1 MAEVLGFD
9 FPDQDPPAS
18 GSLDAGAFCVL
29 QASPGAGASAWLRA
43 LAGLNPCP
51 RGRIRLGGAPVIA
64 TAYDHPF
71 RAAGRLG
78 WVPSEGG
85 LMANLDLLANV
96 ALPLR
101 WHQGLSAARARDAA
115 RPWLERAGLGEA
127 LELRPH
133 AVSPQE
139 GWLATLA
146 RCAATPIALALV
158 DRPPSEL
165 ETRQATTA
173 RDLLGACLDRGCA
186 VLTLEGPWQPERPH
200 HTWVLS
206 EGRVMTE
213 AHHGL

>member
-1 MAEVLGFD
+1 MAEVLGI
-9 FPDQDPPAS
+9 
-18 GSLDAGAFCVL
+18 DALTLEAGGLALL
-29 QASPGAGASAWLRA
+29 QAPPGSGATAFLRA
-43 LAGLNPCP
+43 LAGLGTGIP
-51 RGRIRLGGAPVIA
+51 GRIHLGGHPVVPGA
-64 TAYDHPF
+64 FDHPF

-101 WHQGLSAARARDAA
+101 WHQGLRDAPARAQA
-115 RPWLERAGLGEA
+115 RPWLEKAGLGEA
-127 LELRPH
+127 LHLRPH

-165 ETRQATTA
+165 DAHQATLA
-173 RDLLGACLDRGCA
+173 RDLLSACLDQGCA
-186 VLTLEGPWQPERPH
+186 VLTLTGPWEPERPH
-200 HTWVLS
+200 RSWVLA
-206 EGRVMTE
+206 EGHVLTE